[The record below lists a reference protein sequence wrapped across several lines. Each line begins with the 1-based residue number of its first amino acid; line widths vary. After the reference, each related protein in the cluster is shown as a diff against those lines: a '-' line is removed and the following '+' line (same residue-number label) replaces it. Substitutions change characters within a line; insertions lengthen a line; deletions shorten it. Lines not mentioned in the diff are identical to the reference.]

1 MLEKYQQILDAV
13 RKNPK
18 AWQEFAFQP
27 KRNIEGVV
35 RDVNALKRY
44 QLLIAIQH
52 DLMKGD
58 ESLLVFLFRQEV
70 DMHTEPTIQGL
81 YPSLSLN
88 AYLLS
93 IFGDPKNLPL
103 FIAAK
108 TANFDTHCGFDRE
121 FLVCLNLQ
129 ITYKQVKKLSKA
141 WQDKFYEYF
150 DVDIKKAQLTPK
162 QWDEWRDAK
171 DRQYIIGLR
180 NKTLEQEI
188 YLAEQLEENDIKSQ
202 KITEWIHQQTQWTE
216 EKLTILASY
225 ERSRKNVKGQIE
237 AIEKLIDLKTT
248 DWDKAIQFHSLAEL
262 YLSIKSPDLAWQK
275 IYEGKVFLEKVEDWW
290 QIGLGR
296 FFVEHCADI
305 ILFKN
310 DVKDSVS
317 QDAYKWLLDNVD
329 KLTHPHFNLI
339 EKIVRVAQLAGNRD
353 MEGRYEK
360 ILEEKKEELKQIN
373 EAVERN
379 KV

>member
-1 MLEKYQQILDAV
+1 
-13 RKNPK
+13 
-18 AWQEFAFQP
+18 
-27 KRNIEGVV
+27 
-35 RDVNALKRY
+35 
-44 QLLIAIQH
+44 
-52 DLMKGD
+52 MKGD

-129 ITYKQVKKLSKA
+129 ITYKQVKKLSKG
-141 WQDKFYEYF
+141 WQDKFFQYF
-150 DVDIKKAQLTPK
+150 DTNMQYAKLSPK
-162 QWDEWRDAK
+162 QWENWRDAK
-171 DRQYIIGLR
+171 NKEYIIGLN

-188 YLAEQLEENDIKSQ
+188 YLAEQLQEKGIHSQ
-202 KITEWIHQQTQWTE
+202 KITEWISQQTKWTE
-216 EKLTILASY
+216 DNLNTLAAY

-237 AIEKLIDLKTT
+237 AIEKLIALKET
-248 DWDKAIQFHSLAEL
+248 DWDKAVQFHSLVEL
-262 YLSIKSPDLAWQK
+262 HLMSKSPDTAWQK
-275 IYEGKVFLEKVEDWW
+275 LKEGAVFLEKIQDWG
-290 QIGLGR
+290 QVNLGR
-296 FFVEHCADI
+296 FFVERSLDI
-305 ILFKN
+305 LLQKKEVN
-310 DVKDSVS
+310 DAGS
-317 QDAYKWLLDNVD
+317 QETYAWMMDKVD
-329 KLTHPHFNLI
+329 KIDNPYLNLL

-360 ILEEKKEELKQIN
+360 IFQEKKEELKQLN

-379 KV
+379 KI